1 MASGTLAPSPYFTA
15 LDATGVAI
23 SGATVEFFASGTS
36 AHLTAYSDAAL
47 TVPLANP
54 AGCDSAGRLVIYLQ
68 PLAYKFVI
76 RDAVGVLIRTVDPV
90 TSVGSAGAGLIGGSL
105 GDVFVFGGDPT
116 SPVTA
121 AAYPSGATFDKLHA
135 GTAVWT
141 FDAGSLAP
149 GTYKLQATGLVVG
162 AVTLTV
168 AIVNLTDGAPDT
180 PLATCAIT
188 SMTGEVQTSGPIA
201 FAAAGATK
209 SYGIKAKITGGS
221 GEAFGIRIVRT
232 A

>member
-1 MASGTLAPSPYFTA
+1 MPSGTLSPSPYLTV

-47 TVPLANP
+47 AVPLANP
-54 AGCDSAGRLVIYLQ
+54 ATCDSAGRLVIYLQ

-76 RDAVGVLIRTVDPV
+76 KDAGGVTIRTVDPV
-90 TSVGSAGAGLIGGSL
+90 TSVGSAGAGLVGAAL

-116 SPVTA
+116 SPVTT

-135 GTAVWT
+135 GTSV
-141 FDAGSLAP
+141 FQLDSGSLAP
-149 GTYKLQATGLVVG
+149 GTYKLMATGLVVG
-162 AVTLTV
+162 VVTLSV

-180 PLATCAIT
+180 PLATATIT
-188 SMTGEVQTSGPIA
+188 STTGEVATSGTIA
-201 FAAAGATK
+201 FAASGASK
-209 SYGIKAKITGGS
+209 NYGVKTKITGGS
-221 GEAFGIRIVRT
+221 GEAFGIRLVRT